1 MKIFCYKISK
11 YNPKNYKDGA
21 YQLDEWTDF
30 SDIGKVFESGI
41 FTMEEYL
48 KVEKNYIDFI
58 LNVVKEK
65 KINSFLIKELEDYDN
80 VIWQNMQNISIVQL
94 EQLLRDCLRNRC
106 WCKIFSE
113 KFCLCFGY
121 DFYIHICCD
130 MTTEPMSK
138 ICNEFSLFLQDVFS
152 RVCELNK

>member
-58 LNVVKEK
+58 LKVVKEK
-65 KINSFLIKELEDYDN
+65 KINSFYNALKVITVHFGSDDTLIPVNSYCIPKAYIKMN
-80 VIWQNMQNISIVQL
+80 NI
-94 EQLLRDCLRNRC
+94 CLIQSSMRA
-106 WCKIFSE
+106 
-113 KFCLCFGY
+113 
-121 DFYIHICCD
+121 
-130 MTTEPMSK
+130 
-138 ICNEFSLFLQDVFS
+138 VF
-152 RVCELNK
+152 